1 MRQLFIYLLAAAPLA
16 CPAQFMIKGM
26 VRDSVSQEGLPGVN
40 VAIAATGVSGITNGM
55 GYFEIESKT
64 ATAEVTFSFIG
75 LLTTTLR
82 LNASAEATIF
92 LAVDDEA
99 SSVSDHFVKAS
110 LNLGYFGDAKAAP
123 IGFMVNMPVQ
133 SIGRLRLDLF
143 PNFSYWNANNNR
155 GTAVSISKHL
165 PFGSV
170 GALPDNLFVGY
181 RSLAYQESGF
191 HLKQIRGLI
200 VNELRGRFAID
211 IGAAY
216 SQRGANDGQRTK
228 SETYFSGWLGLAKI
242 FQHLGA
248 GDTGLYTSIN
258 YNRMHVFYE
267 AGAFQ
272 SFGIRKRSATVLVK
286 YFNYEALTG
295 VMVGICVNIFSTRY
309 YCCDSWGV
317 HYDELSVLR

>member
-216 SQRGANDGQRTK
+216 SQREQTMCKGQK
-228 SETYFSGWLGLAKI
+228 AKRI
-242 FQHLGA
+242 FQDGSA
-248 GDTGLYTSIN
+248 SPRSSNTWVRATP
-258 YNRMHVFYE
+258 VFTR
-267 AGAFQ
+267 ASTTIGCM
-272 SFGIRKRSATVLVK
+272 SFMKRVRFSRSESENDRPPCWSNISTMKRSPV
-286 YFNYEALTG
+286 
-295 VMVGICVNIFSTRY
+295 
-309 YCCDSWGV
+309 
-317 HYDELSVLR
+317 